1 MVCTNTFITLYIY
14 FRGHQAEFFHYKPS
28 QAKPSYGKNIPSQAK
43 PKLHQKK
50 PNQAKPSLLISKKKP
65 SQAKPS
71 RKAKIILQVGPSQYS
86 KLKKNL
92 YIVIKF
98 HNTINFRDSEKV
110 WFWCQGWKV
119 IRYSHDE
126 LPDEMPSQNQ
136 ASALFLNLQA
146 KPSQA
151 RNPFFVIQA
160 KPSRLGLAWLG
171 LFLGDS
177 KPAWWPLLK
186 GTTAPSK

>member
-1 MVCTNTFITLYIY
+1 MGIF
-14 FRGHQAEFFHYKPS
+14 GHQKHSGYTFSEIDPY
-28 QAKPSYGKNIPSQAK
+28 
-43 PKLHQKK
+43 L
-50 PNQAKPSLLISKKKP
+50 
-65 SQAKPS
+65 
-71 RKAKIILQVGPSQYS
+71 LQVGPSQYS

-146 KPSQA
+146 KPSQ
-151 RNPFFVIQA
+151 
-160 KPSRLGLAWLG
+160 
-171 LFLGDS
+171 
-177 KPAWWPLLK
+177 
-186 GTTAPSK
+186 

>member
-1 MVCTNTFITLYIY
+1 MVKIF
-14 FRGHQAEFFHYKPS
+14 QAKPSQSYTKRSQTKPS
-28 QAKPSYGKNIPSQAK
+28 QASWFLKKN
-43 PKLHQKK
+43 
-50 PNQAKPSLLISKKKP
+50 
-65 SQAKPS
+65 QAKPS

-177 KPAWWPLLK
+177 KPAWWPLD
-186 GTTAPSK
+186 

>member
-1 MVCTNTFITLYIY
+1 MVKIF
-14 FRGHQAEFFHYKPS
+14 QAKPSQSYTKRSQTKPS
-28 QAKPSYGKNIPSQAK
+28 QASWFLKKN
-43 PKLHQKK
+43 
-50 PNQAKPSLLISKKKP
+50 
-65 SQAKPS
+65 QAKPS

-177 KPAWWPLLK
+177 KPAWWPLVIFLVICYQYS
-186 GTTAPSK
+186 TVFTALDITGPS

>member
-1 MVCTNTFITLYIY
+1 MVKIF
-14 FRGHQAEFFHYKPS
+14 
-28 QAKPSYGKNIPSQAK
+28 QAK
-43 PKLHQKK
+43 PKLHQNK
-50 PNQAKPSLLISKKKP
+50 PNQAKPSLLISKNKT

-119 IRYSHDE
+119 IRYSHYE

-160 KPSRLGLAWLG
+160 KPSRLGLACFWVI
-171 LFLGDS
+171 
-177 KPAWWPLLK
+177 
-186 GTTAPSK
+186 PSRLDDP

>member
-1 MVCTNTFITLYIY
+1 MLLTRGNH
-14 FRGHQAEFFHYKPS
+14 RGHQAEFFHYKPS

-50 PNQAKPSLLISKKKP
+50 PNQAKPSLLISKKNP

-146 KPSQA
+146 KPSQEPLFC
-151 RNPFFVIQA
+151 NTSQA
-160 KPSRLGLAWLG
+160 KPAWLG
-171 LFLGDS
+171 LACF
-177 KPAWWPLLK
+177 WVI
-186 GTTAPSK
+186 PSRLDDP